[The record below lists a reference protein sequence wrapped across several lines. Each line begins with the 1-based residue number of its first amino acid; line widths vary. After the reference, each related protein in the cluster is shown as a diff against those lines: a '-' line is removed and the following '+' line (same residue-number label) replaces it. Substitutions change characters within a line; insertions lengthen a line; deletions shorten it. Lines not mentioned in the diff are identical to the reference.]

1 VRAQSEHE
9 PKEGPILRDRFFVDE
24 TGTEWRVFEK
34 RLSGTGECLIFDSS
48 MAYRRVNE
56 YPPDWRTLS
65 PADLRD
71 LSWRR

>member
-1 VRAQSEHE
+1 VRAESEHE
-9 PKEGPILRDRFFVDE
+9 RRESVMPRDRFFVDE
-24 TGTEWRVFEK
+24 QGTEWRVFEK
-34 RLSGTGECLIFDSS
+34 RLNGNGECLIFDSS

-65 PADLRD
+65 PADLRT